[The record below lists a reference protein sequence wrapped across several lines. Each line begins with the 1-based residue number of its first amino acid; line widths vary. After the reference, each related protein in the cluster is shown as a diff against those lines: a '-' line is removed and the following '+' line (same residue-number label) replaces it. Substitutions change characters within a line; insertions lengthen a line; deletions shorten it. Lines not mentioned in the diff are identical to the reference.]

1 MNTNCLKGIQCP
13 ECGSEGPFVI
23 EVSTTVLMSDDGWD
37 ENVSDTIWEDD
48 SYCRCDNCDRVGDVG
63 DFKSPT
69 GDS

>member
-1 MNTNCLKGIQCP
+1 
-13 ECGSEGPFVI
+13 
-23 EVSTTVLMSDDGWD
+23 MSDDGWD